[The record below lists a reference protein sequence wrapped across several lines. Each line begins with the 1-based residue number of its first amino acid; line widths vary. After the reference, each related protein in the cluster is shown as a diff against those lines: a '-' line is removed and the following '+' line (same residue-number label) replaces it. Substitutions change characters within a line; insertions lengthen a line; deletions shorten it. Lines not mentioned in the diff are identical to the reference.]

1 MKMLSF
7 RCPLQLDEDVS
18 LQDKDTARLLSEG
31 KKTQKKNSKKP
42 HNPLLLITA
51 LCNAFLRVFIV

>member
-31 KKTQKKNSKKP
+31 KKPQKNNSKKP
-42 HNPLLLITA
+42 HNPFLLITA

>member
-31 KKTQKKNSKKP
+31 KKPKNQLKKLS
-42 HNPLLLITA
+42 NPLLLITSSA
-51 LCNAFLRVFIV
+51 Y

>member
-7 RCPLQLDEDVS
+7 RCPLQINEDVS

-31 KKTQKKNSKKP
+31 KKKTQKTPKTP
-42 HNPLLLITA
+42 QPAPLNNCSTL
-51 LCNAFLRVFIV
+51 